1 MKNLGVIVTSSQ
13 KQKDGTHVKWFQFAT
28 VDEDGTE
35 HGVSFYPPLH
45 RKLMVTNKWPNNCI
59 ENEKCCFQKQSV

>member
-28 VDEDGTE
+28 VNEDGTE
-35 HGVSFYPPLH
+35 RGVSFYPPLH
-45 RKLMVTNKWPNNCI
+45 RKLMVTNK
-59 ENEKCCFQKQSV
+59 